1 MYNPM
6 TFNEFQ
12 KFIDEQD
19 ALFRSLGKGDSE
31 RERILART
39 VKLSEEMGELC
50 DEVLGFLGLQRKS
63 KLEGK
68 GPDDVADEI
77 ADVVIVAFLLAKS
90 LDMNVPAALARKIQK
105 IQEKHNKE
113 LLSDVNKEGGAL

>member
-1 MYNPM
+1 M
-6 TFNEFQ
+6 TFEEFQ

-19 ALFRSLGKGDSE
+19 AFFRSLGKGSSD

-39 VKLSEEMGELC
+39 VKLSEEAGELSG
-50 DEVLGFLGLQRKS
+50 EVLGFLGLQRKS

-68 GPDDVADEI
+68 NLESMADEI
-77 ADVVIVAFLLAKS
+77 ADVVIVAFLVAKS
-90 LDMNVPAALARKIQK
+90 MNVDVNAALVRKIKK

-113 LLSDVNKEGGAL
+113 LLSERQGEGGAL